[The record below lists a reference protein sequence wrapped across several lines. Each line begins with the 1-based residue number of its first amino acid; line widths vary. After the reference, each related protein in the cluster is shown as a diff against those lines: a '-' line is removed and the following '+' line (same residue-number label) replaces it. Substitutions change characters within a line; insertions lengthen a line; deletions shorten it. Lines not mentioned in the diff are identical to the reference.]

1 MKQDNERT
9 NGLWDWFRHWTDV
22 LFGPIERGK
31 YRGW

>member
-1 MKQDNERT
+1 MKQDNRI

>member
-1 MKQDNERT
+1 MKQENQKT
-9 NGLWDWFRHWTDV
+9 IGLWNLLQHWADV

>member
-1 MKQDNERT
+1 MKQDNRI
-9 NGLWDWFRHWTDV
+9 NGLWDWFRPWTDV

>member
-1 MKQDNERT
+1 MNQDNQKT
-9 NGLWDWFRHWTDV
+9 NGLWAWFRHWTNV